1 MVDAAVGDAA
11 GVDAADVDAPV
22 AGIGY
27 HVALLMS
34 KNTAPKAAAV
44 RVRRIPVTGIARGH
58 SFPALSKDTAQSQED
73 EHCQRREDDGVNI
86 HVVFAFWFKPRGR
99 RRDLIKV
106 IRQ

>member
-58 SFPALSKDTAQSQED
+58 SFPVRCPRTLRSRRKIKTASAAKMT
-73 EHCQRREDDGVNI
+73 V
-86 HVVFAFWFKPRGR
+86 
-99 RRDLIKV
+99 
-106 IRQ
+106 